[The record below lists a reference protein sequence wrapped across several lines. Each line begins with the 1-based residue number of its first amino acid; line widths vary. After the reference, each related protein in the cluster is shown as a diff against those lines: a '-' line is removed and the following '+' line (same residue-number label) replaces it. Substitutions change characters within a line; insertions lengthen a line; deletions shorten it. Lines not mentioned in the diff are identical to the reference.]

1 VCLTSSFLYPCF
13 FSFLSIATPL
23 LITTSFCFFLSSN
36 TIPYLIFY
44 HKRRPSM
51 YIDNELFSDNFAKIF
66 CLSLSLLFL
75 SSYTLLTSHTHI
87 TLLLFITLFCQIFY
101 VQTHN
106 NTSILQSVLFVTAV
120 KYKRDCNLW

>member
-1 VCLTSSFLYPCF
+1 LNICD
-13 FSFLSIATPL
+13 L
-23 LITTSFCFFLSSN
+23 LPQENAISW
-36 TIPYLIFY
+36 
-44 HKRRPSM
+44 
-51 YIDNELFSDNFAKIF
+51 YIGNELFSDNFAKIF
-66 CLSLSLLFL
+66 CFSLSLLFI

-120 KYKRDCNLW
+120 KYK